1 MPGDLGAGSSAPRRF
16 LRFRAGGDPAP
27 RWGRREGAA
36 VIELSAAPWAP
47 GCREVGE
54 RSDEGLVLLAP
65 AEPTKLLAL
74 AYNYRDLFA
83 DPAARTSAREAHYT
97 DPGFEP
103 LVFLKGP
110 NCLLDP
116 GAPIPYPRGA
126 VEVWVEVEVTAVIG
140 RRARGLPDAAA
151 AREVVF
157 GVTIGNDVTALNVL
171 GRDWHLARSKSLD
184 GFCPLG
190 PELVRGLDD
199 SALALGTI
207 VTAPGGADPDHP
219 AGAAPAGTDRRTRT
233 GDRARQ
239 TQASTTANRVLDTFE
254 AVALA
259 SRLMT
264 LEPGDCV
271 LTGTPAGARQSL
283 VRPGDVVEL
292 SIEGLGVLRNPV
304 ELEPEP
310 AELVARARGD
320 RP

>member
-1 MPGDLGAGSSAPRRF
+1 VTEEERY
-16 LRFRAGGDPAP
+16 LRFRAGGDPRP
-27 RWGRREGAA
+27 RWGRRRGTA
-36 VIELSAAPWAP
+36 VVVELSDAPWEP

-54 RSDEGLVLLAP
+54 LPAAGLSLLAP
-65 AEPTKLLAL
+65 AQPTKILAL

-83 DPAARTSAREAHYT
+83 DPAARTSAREPHYT

-116 GAPIPYPRGA
+116 GAPIVVPVVPQGA
-126 VEVWVEVEVTAVIG
+126 AEVWVEVEVTAVIG
-140 RRARGLPDAAA
+140 RRARGLPDGAA
-151 AREVVF
+151 ARAHVF

-190 PELVRGLDD
+190 PELVRGFDD
-199 SALALGTI
+199 
-207 VTAPGGADPDHP
+207 
-219 AGAAPAGTDRRTRT
+219 AARPLWTEISGRR
-233 GDRARQ
+233 
-239 TQASTTANRVLDTFE
+239 TQASTTANRVLDTYE

-271 LTGTPAGARQSL
+271 LTGTPGGARQSL
-283 VRPGDVVEL
+283 IRPGDVVQL
-292 SIEGLGVLRNPV
+292 SVDGLGTLENPV
-304 ELEPEP
+304 EQE
-310 AELVARARGD
+310 
-320 RP
+320 RPHG